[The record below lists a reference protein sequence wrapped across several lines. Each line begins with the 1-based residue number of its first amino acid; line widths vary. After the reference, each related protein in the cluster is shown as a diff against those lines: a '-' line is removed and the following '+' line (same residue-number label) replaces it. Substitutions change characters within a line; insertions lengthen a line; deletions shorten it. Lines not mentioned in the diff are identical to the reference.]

1 MNKQQEPRL
10 RFKGFTGTWEEKT
23 LNDVSEVFE
32 YGLNAQAV
40 NFDGVHKYIRITD
53 IDDESRQFLQ
63 ENVTSPDV
71 DFSKA
76 DNYKLQKGDL
86 LFARTG
92 ASVGKSYLYNE
103 NDGLVYFAG
112 FLIRAK
118 LNKEVDDQFIFQN
131 TLTNHFNRFVTLTSQ
146 RSGQPGINSKEYSE
160 FEFLAPSL
168 PEQTHLG
175 LFFSRLD
182 SQIAE
187 SRTVLEKSR
196 QLKKAMLE
204 KMFPANGEKIPKIR
218 FKGFEGEWEEKMLGE
233 NANFTKG
240 CGYSKSDLTEDGFPI
255 ILYGRLYT
263 QYENIIEDVDTFVS
277 YDDSALKSQG
287 NEVIMPASGETAEDI
302 VRASA
307 VYQRG
312 VILGGDLNVITP
324 NKEISSTFL
333 ALTLTN
339 GRNRQELA
347 KKAQGKSV
355 VHLRN
360 DDLKSCKILFPSLAE
375 QTAIGLFFRQLDE
388 TIALQSAKVEKLNQ
402 LKKGLLAA
410 MLV

>member
-10 RFKGFTGTWEEKT
+10 RFKGFMETWEEKT
-23 LNDVSEVFE
+23 LNDVSEIFE

-71 DFSKA
+71 DFSKV

-146 RSGQPGINSKEYSE
+146 RSGQPGINSKEYSK
-160 FEFLAPSL
+160 FEFLAPSF

-175 LFFSRLD
+175 LFFRRLD
-182 SQIAE
+182 NQIAE
-187 SRTVLEKSR
+187 SRAVLEKSR
-196 QLKKAMLE
+196 QLKKAMLA

-218 FKGFEGEWEEKMLGE
+218 FKGFEGEWESRKLGE
-233 NANFTKG
+233 IVDVVMGQSPPSTSYTDNPNDFILVQGNADMKNGKVCPRIWTTELTKQG
-240 CGYSKSDLTEDGFPI
+240 KVGDIIMSVRAPVGDVGKTDYDIVIGRGVCAIKGDEFIYQTLWKMKSDC
-255 ILYGRLYT
+255 YW
-263 QYENIIEDVDTFVS
+263 DVVS
-277 YDDSALKSQG
+277 
-287 NEVIMPASGETAEDI
+287 SG
-302 VRASA
+302 
-307 VYQRG
+307 
-312 VILGGDLNVITP
+312 
-324 NKEISSTFL
+324 STFE
-333 ALTLTN
+333 AVN
-339 GRNRQELA
+339 
-347 KKAQGKSV
+347 S
-355 VHLRN
+355 N
-360 DDLKSCKILFPSLAE
+360 DIKNAEVLIPPTPKEQIKI
-375 QTAIGLFFRQLDE
+375 GNFFHQLDE
-388 TIALQSAKVEKLNQ
+388 TIALQSAEVEKLNQ
-402 LKKGLLAA
+402 FKKGLLAA

>member
-1 MNKQQEPRL
+1 MDKQQEPRL
-10 RFKGFTGTWEEKT
+10 RFKGFMETWEEKT
-23 LNDVSEVFE
+23 LNDVSEIFE

-92 ASVGKSYLYNE
+92 ASVGKSYLYDE
-103 NDGLVYFAG
+103 NDGLIYFAG

-118 LNKEVDDQFIFQN
+118 LKKEVDDQFIFQN

-175 LFFSRLD
+175 LFFRRLD

-187 SRTVLEKSR
+187 SRAVLEKSR
-196 QLKKAMLE
+196 QLKKAMLA
-204 KMFPANGEKIPKIR
+204 KMFPTNGEKIPEIR
-218 FKGFEGEWEEKMLGE
+218 FKGFEGEWKHKKLGSLLNYE
-233 NANFTKG
+233 QPTKYIVNSTDYDDG
-240 CGYSKSDLTEDGFPI
+240 FEMPVLTAGQSFILGYSNEIEGIKEATPENPI
-255 ILYGRLYT
+255 IIFDDFTTSSHYVSFPFKIKSSAMKLLSVSNT
-263 QYENIIEDVDTFVS
+263 DLNPVFVFN
-277 YDDSALKSQG
+277 ALK
-287 NEVIMPASGETAEDI
+287 NIK
-302 VRASA
+302 
-307 VYQRG
+307 Y
-312 VILGGDLNVITP
+312 TP
-324 NKEISSTFL
+324 TSHERHWISTFSKFDVML
-333 ALTLTN
+333 PEKN
-339 GRNRQELA
+339 
-347 KKAQGKSV
+347 
-355 VHLRN
+355 
-360 DDLKSCKILFPSLAE
+360 E
-375 QTAIGLFFRQLDE
+375 QTAIGNFFRQLDE
-388 TIALQSAKVEKLNQ
+388 TIALQTAEVEKLNQ